1 MGIALWS
8 PHTTMTAIKGTN
20 KKAKMT
26 ISVIGALMTMI
37 MLTNRS
43 LSLINSQLEVP
54 NLRAVSRTLSS
65 KMQISVKN
73 KQHL

>member
-1 MGIALWS
+1 MGIALWK

-43 LSLINSQLEVP
+43 LSPINSQLEVP
-54 NLRAVSRTLSS
+54 N
-65 KMQISVKN
+65 
-73 KQHL
+73 